1 MIFKSKTQDGKAQD
15 GKAQDGTAVAQP
27 PAHYTLPDV
36 SGYFPAG
43 VGGPADSAGADALA
57 ARIENVTL
65 YQLRPKLGDD
75 PLASGALT
83 LREPVAGTADEVA
96 LVGQC
101 DDTLFYVLSD
111 DAVTKKNRAEFVLLL
126 PEVCLVLN
134 LDECDDDDILRVE
147 SLFAARTKFH
157 VEGLL
162 PRDLPTDF
170 VSKSIYGLSRS
181 VSQLAVSAGE
191 MGAAKIEAYGEKK
204 KEGVTECADPVKV
217 GRGSIALAKG
227 TRAASE
233 MTLSAATTVSGAISS
248 ALGGAA
254 GGALT
259 AKEGDGAVKSMVRN
273 VLLASALG
281 YAEIGNG
288 AAEAYERMVGE
299 AKAQATTYV
308 DKRYGTEAAELARH
322 TTGAAANFGR
332 TALTARRV
340 VNVKKLVKSAVK
352 QRVKE
357 QVKATIR

>member
-1 MIFKSKTQDGKAQD
+1 MCLHDA
-15 GKAQDGTAVAQP
+15 
-27 PAHYTLPDV
+27 
-36 SGYFPAG
+36 
-43 VGGPADSAGADALA
+43 ADD
-57 ARIENVTL
+57 
-65 YQLRPKLGDD
+65 
-75 PLASGALT
+75 
-83 LREPVAGTADEVA
+83 VA

-101 DDTLFYVLSD
+101 GDVLFYLMCD
-111 DAVTKKNRAEFVLLL
+111 DAVTKKNRAEFILLL
-126 PEVCLVLN
+126 PAECLVLD
-134 LDECDDDDILRVE
+134 LKDCREDDILLAE

-157 VEGLL
+157 AE
-162 PRDLPTDF
+162 PEDLPKGF
-170 VSKSIYGLSRS
+170 VSKSIYGLSKG

-191 MGAAKIEAYGEKK
+191 AGAAKIQEYGEKK
-204 KEGVTECADPVKV
+204 REGVAQCQEPVKV

-233 MTLSAATTVSGAISS
+233 MTLSVASTVSDKISS

-254 GGALT
+254 GSAV
-259 AKEGDGAVKSMVRN
+259 APREGDGAVKSMVRS

-288 AAEAYERMVGE
+288 AAEAYERMVTE
-299 AKAQATTYV
+299 AKAQSTTYV
-308 DKRYGTEAAELARH
+308 EKKYGKEAAELARH

-357 QVKATIR
+357 QVKATVR